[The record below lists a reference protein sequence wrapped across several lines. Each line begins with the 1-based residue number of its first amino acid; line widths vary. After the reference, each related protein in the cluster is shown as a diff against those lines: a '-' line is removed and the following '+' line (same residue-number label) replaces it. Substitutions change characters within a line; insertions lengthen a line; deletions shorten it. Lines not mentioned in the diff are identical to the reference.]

1 MTLIEYFT
9 TTTVEEVSE
18 TLSQLANEFGQ
29 VAAFAFMILFIILAL
44 LVFVLWNQYKNRKKI
59 EMILKNQGAIYD
71 LIKEKGDQNS

>member
-18 TLSQLANEFGQ
+18 TLSQLASEFGQ